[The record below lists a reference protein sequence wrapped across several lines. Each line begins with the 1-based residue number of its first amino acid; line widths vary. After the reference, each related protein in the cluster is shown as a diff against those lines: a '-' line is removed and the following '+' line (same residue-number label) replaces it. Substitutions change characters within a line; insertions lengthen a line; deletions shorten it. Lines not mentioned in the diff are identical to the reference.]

1 MWWTFWTL
9 LPPRHLRFTGQMMQ
23 VNPCLSGTGR
33 SKVKHSVNV
42 LCVSK
47 QANSDAHLPYY
58 STSAS
63 ERRTPVQ
70 ARSAHLS
77 LFDSMFND
85 RLTKD
90 SQMRAGVDFAKV
102 AFHCICDASILM
114 CIIWFFSQAIRTIL
128 ESIFK
133 EGIIEALLVFW
144 VRHWDICKALKHFKT
159 ISQLN
164 FCKNQWY

>member
-1 MWWTFWTL
+1 
-9 LPPRHLRFTGQMMQ
+9 MMQ
-23 VNPCLSGTGR
+23 VNPCSPGAGR

-58 STSAS
+58 GTSAS
-63 ERRTPVQ
+63 ARCTPVQ
-70 ARSAHLS
+70 ARSVHLS

-90 SQMRAGVDFAKV
+90 LQMQAGVNSAKV
-102 AFHCICDASILM
+102 GFHCICSASILM
-114 CIIWFFSQAIRTIL
+114 CIIWFFSQVIRAAL
-128 ESIFK
+128 ESNLK
-133 EGIIEALLVFW
+133 EGIIGALLIFW
-144 VRHWDICKALKHFKT
+144 VRQGDICKALKHFKT